1 MTTKKKFMT
10 LTYLHTDGTDP
21 PSDLKNNIFIPFTY
35 NELYICYI
43 FYIDI
48 IIYI

>member
-1 MTTKKKFMT
+1 MTTKTKFMT

-35 NELYICYI
+35 DDGNTG
-43 FYIDI
+43 FYPN
-48 IIYI
+48 